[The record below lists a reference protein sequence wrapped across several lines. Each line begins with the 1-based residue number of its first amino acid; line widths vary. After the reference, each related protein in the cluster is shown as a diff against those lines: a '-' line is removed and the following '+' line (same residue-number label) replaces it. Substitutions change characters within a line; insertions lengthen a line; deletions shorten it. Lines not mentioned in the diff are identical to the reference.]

1 MKTTSAWVGAI
12 VGTAILISGTTGCT
26 QSDDKN
32 TVKIKSQNQN
42 GVSYTNAN
50 TISGLAANTNKE
62 DPLTFVLVHGSWAD
76 ANFWSNTA
84 AELKKQGH
92 TVYVPEYAGHGTL
105 YNPSVKHEDIVKSV
119 VDYITSKKLKNFV
132 LVGHSFGGTV
142 IQKVA
147 EQVPD
152 RINRL
157 VFFDAFVP
165 LDGQSLSDQLPPE
178 LQKVFGQL
186 AEASGN
192 GTITMPF
199 TFFREGFV
207 NTASESLAKSIYKNA
222 KPEPA
227 TPLVQKLDLKK
238 FYGLNI
244 PKSYLFLTS
253 DTVTPQGDKYG
264 FHPAQ
269 SSHLGQFRLILGE
282 GDHMTTAYEQPGYLA
297 QKLYQAARK

>member
-1 MKTTSAWVGAI
+1 MKITHAWVGAI
-12 VGTAILISGTTGCT
+12 VGATILISGTTGCS
-26 QSDDKN
+26 QVNDKN
-32 TVKIKSQNQN
+32 SVNIKSQN
-42 GVSYTNAN
+42 GLSYPNSS
-50 TISGLAANTNKE
+50 TISGLAANTTKQ
-62 DPLTFVLVHGSWAD
+62 DSITFVLIHGSWAD
-76 ANFWSNTA
+76 ASFWDNTA

-92 TVYVPEYAGHGTL
+92 TVHAPEYAGHGKL

-119 VDYITSKKLKNFV
+119 TDYITSKKLTNIV

-152 RINRL
+152 RISRL

-199 TFFREGFV
+199 TIFREGFV

-222 KPEPA
+222 KPEPGS
-227 TPLVQKLDLKK
+227 PLVQKLDLKK
-238 FYGLNI
+238 FYSLNI
-244 PKSYLFLTS
+244 PKSYLYLTS
-253 DTVTPQGDKYG
+253 DTVTPQGEKYG

-269 SSHLGQFRLILGE
+269 SSHLGQFRLIIGE
-282 GDHMTTAYEQPGYLA
+282 GDHMTTAYAQPGYLA
-297 QKLYQAARK
+297 QKLYEAARK